1 MFRNLFTATF
11 LTVTKALTDEGLME
25 VPLRKV
31 SHDRRMMQASGD
43 PLTFDDIEETYVSN
57 N

>member
-31 SHDRRMMQASGD
+31 SHDRRMMQSTGD
-43 PLTFDDIEETYVSN
+43 PLTFDDIEETNVGN